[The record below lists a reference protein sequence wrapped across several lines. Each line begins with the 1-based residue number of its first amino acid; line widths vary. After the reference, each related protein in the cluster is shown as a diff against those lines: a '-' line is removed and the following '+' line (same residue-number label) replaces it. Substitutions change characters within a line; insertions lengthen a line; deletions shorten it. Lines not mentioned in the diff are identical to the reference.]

1 MTFSSRPTSSEIR
14 PHFVDVEIHNSP
26 KFRYRKIL
34 SKPLRIVEGSIVQM
48 SCWVSQLMHI
58 ISVLSYPWYR
68 FSSFLWHRAW
78 LTMAI
83 LSCTWSSD
91 LYQSSERKC
100 RLEKSESLVDS
111 QILFAESVD
120 KDITLNKSRSSTKAN
135 GWAVLDKPALLLCL
149 ISLIESADGWNTRK
163 RT

>member
-1 MTFSSRPTSSEIR
+1 
-14 PHFVDVEIHNSP
+14 
-26 KFRYRKIL
+26 
-34 SKPLRIVEGSIVQM
+34 M

-58 ISVLSYPWYR
+58 ISVLSYPLYR

-91 LYQSSERKC
+91 LYQFSERKC

-120 KDITLNKSRSSTKAN
+120 KDITLNKSRSSTKTT
-135 GWAVLDKPALLLCL
+135 GWAVLNKPALLLWL
-149 ISLIESADGWNTRK
+149 ISLIKQMVGTREK
-163 RT
+163 ECKMGVFLCPRSINGTTQKLRAQHSGSDRI